1 MTGSRSPCRP
11 SIAVRRFRP
20 RLGVTAPDLLDEGR
34 FPHEFFVIL
43 DGTVHVVHDGE
54 QVASL
59 GQGDFLGEIAIIEGL
74 RRTATVV
81 AATPVRAA
89 VMHERDFREMCEELP
104 VVDHIRRGVGAL
116 AAVQLAV
123 GDDET
128 LPGRAAVATGRG

>member
-1 MTGSRSPCRP
+1 MDARRLKDVPLFGELSSHDLER
-11 SIAVRRFRP
+11 IAHWADEIEV
-20 RLGVTAPDLLDEGR
+20 PDGTHLLDEGR

-89 VMHERDFREMCEELP
+89 VIHERDFREMCEELP
-104 VVDHIRRGVGAL
+104 VVEDRIRQAIR
-116 AAVQLAV
+116 
-123 GDDET
+123 ER
-128 LPGRAAVATGRG
+128 LPPAER